1 MELHKRYLTH
11 LNYAE
16 ALEPT
21 RALERETFEN
31 PENPAVKPVKP
42 CSSCFTTRF
51 WGFAQMVVMRKT
63 GCSRKRAGREE
74 IGEDAPEPIA
84 QRTGGVEPCRKY
96 S

>member
-1 MELHKRYLTH
+1 MELHKRYFTH

-21 RALERETFEN
+21 RTLQQETLED

-51 WGFAQMVVMRKT
+51 SGFAPMVVMRKT

-84 QRTGGVEPCRKY
+84 SAQEG
-96 S
+96 